1 MKYIMLTNTR
11 DRNKRN
17 KGRKEEQN
25 KIKEPR
31 QKE

>member
-1 MKYIMLTNTR
+1 MLTNTR

-25 KIKEPR
+25 KIKEQR